1 VITPL
6 YEIVLVAVMVT
17 QAPAGGPLTLEYQPL
32 DYYTSWSTC
41 LKEERK
47 LQARLRE
54 RERIR
59 AYICL
64 QVDRN

>member
-1 VITPL
+1 MTPL

-17 QAPAGGPLTLEYQPL
+17 QAPVGGQLTLDYQPL

-41 LKEERK
+41 QKEQRR
-47 LQARLRE
+47 LQARIRE

-64 QVDRN
+64 KVDRE

>member
-1 VITPL
+1 MTPL

-17 QAPAGGPLTLEYQPL
+17 QNPASGQLSIHYQPL

-41 LKEERK
+41 QKEERR
-47 LQARLRE
+47 LQARIQE
-54 RERIR
+54 RERIK

-64 QVDRN
+64 KVDRD

>member
-1 VITPL
+1 MTPL

-17 QAPAGGPLTLEYQPL
+17 QSSTGGPLTLDYQPL

-41 LKEERK
+41 LREERR
-47 LQARLRE
+47 LQARLKE
-54 RERIR
+54 RGRIK

-64 QVDRN
+64 KVDRD

>member
-1 VITPL
+1 MTPL

-17 QAPAGGPLTLEYQPL
+17 QGPAGGPMSLEYQPL
-32 DYYTSWSTC
+32 DYYNSWSTC

-47 LQARLRE
+47 LQARIKDRE
-54 RERIR
+54 RTR

-64 QVDRN
+64 KVDRE

>member
-1 VITPL
+1 MIPL

-17 QAPAGGPLTLEYQPL
+17 QGPAGGPLTLDYQPL
-32 DYYTSWSTC
+32 DYYNSWNTC
-41 LKEERK
+41 IREERR
-47 LQARLRE
+47 LQARLKE

-64 QVDRN
+64 KVDRN

>member
-1 VITPL
+1 MNPL
-6 YEIVLVAVMVT
+6 YEIVLVAVMVA
-17 QAPAGGPLTLEYQPL
+17 QNPAGGPLTLEYQPL
-32 DYYTSWSTC
+32 DYYNSWSTC

-64 QVDRN
+64 KVDRN

>member
-1 VITPL
+1 MTPL

-17 QAPAGGPLTLEYQPL
+17 QSSTGGSLTLDYQPL

-41 LKEERK
+41 LKEERR
-47 LQARLRE
+47 LQARLKE
-54 RERIR
+54 RERIK

-64 QVDRN
+64 KVDRD

>member
-1 VITPL
+1 MIPL

-17 QAPAGGPLTLEYQPL
+17 QGPAGGPVTLEYQPL

-64 QVDRN
+64 KVDRN

>member
-1 VITPL
+1 MMTPL
-6 YEIVLVAVMVT
+6 YEIVLVAVMIT
-17 QAPAGGPLTLEYQPL
+17 QSTASGQLSLEYQPI

-41 LKEERK
+41 QREQRR
-47 LQARLRE
+47 LQSRIRE

-64 QVDRN
+64 KVDRE

>member
-1 VITPL
+1 MTPL

-17 QAPAGGPLTLEYQPL
+17 QSYAGGPLALEYQPL

-54 RERIR
+54 REKIK

-64 QVDRN
+64 KVDRN

>member
-1 VITPL
+1 LITPL

-17 QAPAGGPLTLEYQPL
+17 QSPAGGSVTLDYQPL

-41 LKEERK
+41 LKEERR
-47 LQARLRE
+47 LQARVRE

-64 QVDRN
+64 KVDRE

>member
-1 VITPL
+1 MTPL

-17 QAPAGGPLTLEYQPL
+17 QSPAGGPLSLEYQPL
-32 DYYTSWSTC
+32 DYYNSWSTC
-41 LKEERK
+41 LKEERR

-64 QVDRN
+64 KVDRE

>member
-1 VITPL
+1 MIPL

-17 QAPAGGPLTLEYQPL
+17 QGPAGGPLSLEYQPL
-32 DYYTSWSTC
+32 DYYNAWSTC
-41 LKEERK
+41 LKEERR
-47 LQARLRE
+47 LQARVRE

-64 QVDRN
+64 KVDRE

>member
-1 VITPL
+1 MTPL

-17 QAPAGGPLTLEYQPL
+17 QGPAGGPLAMEYQPL
-32 DYYTSWSTC
+32 DYYTSWGTC
-41 LKEERK
+41 LKEERR

-64 QVDRN
+64 RVDRN

>member
-1 VITPL
+1 MIPL

-17 QAPAGGPLTLEYQPL
+17 QSPAGGPVTLDYQPL
-32 DYYTSWSTC
+32 DYYNSWNTC
-41 LKEERK
+41 LREERR
-47 LQARLRE
+47 LQSRLKE

-64 QVDRN
+64 KVDRN